1 MTRKRIKGGR
11 WVPTSLRFAK
21 TCLRDENVIRENVAR
36 KLTIELRNS
45 TIRTNTKRSFALHTS
60 TALENASTE
69 TSVLLLILTLRF
81 L

>member
-1 MTRKRIKGGR
+1 
-11 WVPTSLRFAK
+11 
-21 TCLRDENVIRENVAR
+21 
-36 KLTIELRNS
+36 LRNS

-60 TALENASTE
+60 TALVNASTE